1 MSRLSA
7 RLVALHQINPHGNTE
22 RLQCFV
28 LVRMRNRL
36 SYACSGGS
44 HLVRKSAAPVR
55 TMAQKLPIRFQEH
68 LQVGFMARAN
78 V

>member
-1 MSRLSA
+1 MGRLSA
-7 RLVALHQINPHGNTE
+7 RLGALHQINPHGNPE
-22 RLQCFV
+22 RFQCFV
-28 LVRMRNRL
+28 LVRMRSRL

-68 LQVGFMARAN
+68 LQVGFMASAN